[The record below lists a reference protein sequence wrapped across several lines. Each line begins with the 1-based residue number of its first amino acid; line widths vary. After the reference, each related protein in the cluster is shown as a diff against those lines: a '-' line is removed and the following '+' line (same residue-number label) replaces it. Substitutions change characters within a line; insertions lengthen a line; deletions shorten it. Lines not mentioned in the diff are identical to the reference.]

1 MNLEHDFV
9 QVSKLSEDPQ
19 KNEHFFPQI
28 QVKTEKKVFTKNG
41 TPFSPNSSRHLRSDA
56 HRSQI
61 IGEDV
66 DVHHTQTIGGHTV
79 KLLGRGYIPP
89 SPPGFGTPG
98 QSKWSEGHQPNVRGH
113 WNFHVK
119 TVL

>member
-9 QVSKLSEDPQ
+9 QVSKLSEDPP

-41 TPFSPNSSRHLRSDA
+41 TSFSPNSSRHLRLDA
-56 HRSQI
+56 HQSQI
-61 IGEDV
+61 IGGNVDV
-66 DVHHTQTIGGHTV
+66 DHTQTIEGDTV

-89 SPPGFGTPG
+89 SMAVGAQNDLGG
-98 QSKWSEGHQPNVRGH
+98 QQTFARKM
-113 WNFHVK
+113 
-119 TVL
+119 T